1 GGALLVPGNLT
12 LRAAEIYPVSNTAFL
27 LMSTGASGAITIAQ
41 NGIPTPPLSA
51 GGSIVI
57 SAQNIVQ
64 GGTLWAPLGN
74 IILGV

>member
-1 GGALLVPGNLT
+1 
-12 LRAAEIYPVSNTAFL
+12 
-27 LMSTGASGAITIAQ
+27 

-74 IILGV
+74 IILGVRTSSDVPAQFINAIANEGHVTFASGTFTPTASVTLAA